1 MSKLSLLINLVFFLS
16 LALVCV
22 VPVVFSPLSLTVAP
36 FMIVGIN
43 WFITKLLFIPTI
55 QKPYTHLVMAGFSDA
70 MKPEKFTG
78 VNFKRWQT
86 RAQLWLSAMGVFWV
100 VSNPPALPLGSEK
113 EVQ

>member
-43 WFITKLLFIPTI
+43 WFITKLLFIPTETRVYAWYELHEA
-55 QKPYTHLVMAGFSDA
+55 KTVSLVQESGAAGERLF
-70 MKPEKFTG
+70 G
-78 VNFKRWQT
+78 
-86 RAQLWLSAMGVFWV
+86 SA
-100 VSNPPALPLGSEK
+100 A
-113 EVQ
+113 